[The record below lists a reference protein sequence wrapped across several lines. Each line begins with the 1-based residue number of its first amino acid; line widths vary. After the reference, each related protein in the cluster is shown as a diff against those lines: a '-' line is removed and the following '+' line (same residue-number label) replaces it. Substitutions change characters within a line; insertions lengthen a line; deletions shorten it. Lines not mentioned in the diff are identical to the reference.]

1 MYNISWAFR
10 ITLSISDPYEKDVA
24 AMTVPMVNPIVCG
37 VATCAAQACCRE
49 RMAYIEQL
57 LALVTWPF
65 NLESL
70 PLMQIHMREKT

>member
-1 MYNISWAFR
+1 
-10 ITLSISDPYEKDVA
+10 
-24 AMTVPMVNPIVCG
+24 MTVPMVNPIVCG
-37 VATCAAQACCRE
+37 VATCAAQACWRE